1 MRRRVLIAT
10 LAVLAGGAAAAPGA
24 AVTHSRTASSGTT
37 VATLSW
43 KAHHSAIGLP
53 YSNLRLDIRR
63 GGSDRFDGPVH
74 GLLCGTECWPAL
86 GVRSA
91 PVVVS
96 DIEGDGAPDVI
107 VGLYSGGAHCCYI
120 TQIYRYDPGT
130 QTYAVVQRDFGDPGS
145 ILERIGGFFRFLSA
159 DDRFAYRF
167 AAFAFSGLPIQIWR
181 FADGRFVDVTRHYPA
196 RVAADAAVWWSAFRK
211 NAAQHFGD
219 GFIAAWAADEDLLG
233 HHALVS
239 RTLAAQNRAG
249 RLRNVG
255 VPGGSAFIGA
265 LERFLARGGYS

>member
-1 MRRRVLIAT
+1 LRRLVLIAIV
-10 LAVLAGGAAAAPGA
+10 AVLAGGAVAALGA
-24 AVTHSRTASSGTT
+24 AVTHTRTASSGST

-43 KAHHSAIGLP
+43 TANHSTTGLP

-63 GGSDRFDGPVH
+63 GGSDLFDDPVH
-74 GLLCGTECWPAL
+74 GLLCGTGCWPAL

-107 VGLYSGGAHCCYI
+107 VSLYSGGAHCCYV

-130 QTYAVVQRDFGDPGS
+130 QTYSVAQRDFGDPGS
-145 ILERIGGFFRFLSA
+145 ILERIGGAFRFRSA

-167 AAFAFSGLPIQIWR
+167 AAFAFSGLPVQIWR
-181 FADGRFVDVTRHYPA
+181 FTGGRFVDVTRHYPG
-196 RVAADAAVWWSAFRK
+196 RIAADAAVWWSAFEK

-233 HHALVS
+233 RGALVS

-249 RLRNVG
+249 RLRNTG
-255 VPGGSAFIGA
+255 VPGGTAFVGA
-265 LERFLARGGYS
+265 LERFLAHAGYS